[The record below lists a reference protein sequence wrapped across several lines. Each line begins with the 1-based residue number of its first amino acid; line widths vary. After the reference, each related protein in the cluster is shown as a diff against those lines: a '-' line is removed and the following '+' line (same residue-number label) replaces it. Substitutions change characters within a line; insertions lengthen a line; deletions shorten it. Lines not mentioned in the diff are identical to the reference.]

1 MKAALSSAVSL
12 THKDIDVAAL
22 HFQAPSLFWGEG
34 GVGSGFEQGC
44 SDTVAIVPTQHIH
57 RLENMLSENQV
68 EKQILQ
74 VL

>member
-22 HFQAPSLFWGEG
+22 HFQAPSLFLGG

-44 SDTVAIVPTQHIH
+44 SDTVAIVPIQHIH